1 MHQSSLENMQAC
13 YERYIKSYA
22 WPGRTTISVL
32 DVGGANVNGTY
43 FDIFSGPE
51 FAYQSAD
58 IEANAHVDIVLDS
71 SYELPF
77 ADESID
83 IVISGQVIE
92 HVEFFWLLFAEM
104 IRVLRRDGIL
114 ILIAPSS
121 GPIHRYPVD
130 CYRFYPDAYRAL
142 AKLANCEVVEIIHDP
157 RGPWKDLV
165 GVFSKAHKERCVPK
179 ARNDWAPNR
188 FELPMLLST
197 VRTQH
202 TNANVETPQGSR
214 SYLSVLE
221 YLHNTLEPRLYL
233 EIGVRNGNSLRL
245 AHCQAIGV
253 DPSPD
258 DAIKL
263 LNSASI
269 FSVTSD
275 EFFLQH
281 ADVLRTNTP
290 PELVFIDGM
299 HLFEFVLRD
308 FINIERYSTAGTVVA
323 VDDVFPN
330 HRIQAQRL
338 RNSSVWTGDVWKL
351 GYCLAEHRPDL
362 NLTYLDTYPTGMLII
377 SNLDPDN
384 SHLLDTYNPIC
395 RQYINM
401 ELQGTAEK
409 EILQR
414 YSALE
419 PSDEKLDSILKSLDR

>member
-22 WPGRTTISVL
+22 WPGRATISVL
-32 DVGGANVNGTY
+32 DVGGANVNGSY
-43 FDIFSGPE
+43 SDIFSGSE

-71 SYELPF
+71 PYELPF
-77 ADESID
+77 EDESID
-83 IVISGQVIE
+83 IVISGQAFE

-104 IRVLRRDGIL
+104 IRVLRHDGIL

-142 AKLANCEVVEIIHDP
+142 AKFANCEVAEISLDP
-157 RGPWKDLV
+157 RGPWRDLV
-165 GVFSKAHKERCVPK
+165 GVFRKTHEEKRIPNT
-179 ARNDWAPNR
+179 RNNWTPNR

-197 VRTQH
+197 DRAKH
-202 TNANVETPQGSR
+202 TSANVEALRGSR

-221 YLHNTLEPRLYL
+221 YLHDTLKPHLYL

-253 DPSPD
+253 DPFPD
-258 DAIKL
+258 DSIEL
-263 LNSASI
+263 PNSACI
-269 FSVTSD
+269 YSVTSD
-275 EFFLQH
+275 DFFSRH
-281 ADVLRTNTP
+281 TDVLQSNAP
-290 PELVFIDGM
+290 PDLVFIDGM
-299 HLFEFVLRD
+299 HLFEYVLRD
-308 FINIERYSTAGTVVA
+308 FINIERYSTANTIVA

-362 NLTYLDTYPTGMLII
+362 KLSYLDTNPTGMLII

-384 SHLLDTYNPIC
+384 AHLLDAYNPIC
-395 RQYINM
+395 RHYINM
-401 ELQGTAEK
+401 ELQGTTEK

-414 YSALE
+414 DSALE
-419 PSDEKLDSILKSLDR
+419 PSNEQLNAILKSLDR